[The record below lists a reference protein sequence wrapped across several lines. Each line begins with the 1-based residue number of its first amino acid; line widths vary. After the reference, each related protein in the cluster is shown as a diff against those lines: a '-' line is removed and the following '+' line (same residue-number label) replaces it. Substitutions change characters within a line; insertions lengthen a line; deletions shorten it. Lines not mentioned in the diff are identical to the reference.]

1 MQQYSNLD
9 LDKGGGDQNNVDKKS
24 FLKSPVYDGNK
35 MYNFQ
40 SNLTSTDN
48 KNNNIS
54 NSLEDNVINESAK
67 NSKFK
72 NTLKSSTEFNLNM
85 NNTGGNTSNSINVDY
100 NDNPSNDKTGFF

>member
-9 LDKGGGDQNNVDKKS
+9 LDKDNQNNVDKKS

-85 NNTGGNTSNSINVDY
+85 NNTGGNISNSINVDY